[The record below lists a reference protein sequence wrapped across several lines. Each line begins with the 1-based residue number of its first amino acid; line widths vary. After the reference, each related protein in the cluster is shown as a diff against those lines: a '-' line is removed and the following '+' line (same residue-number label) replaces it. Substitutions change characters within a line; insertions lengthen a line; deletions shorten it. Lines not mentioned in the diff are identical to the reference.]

1 MGWLGSMVLAI
12 LLAMVLTN
20 SQPTKPTRRSVVT
33 RAALG
38 VGGGVLAIALTGCS
52 NADQA
57 NAYTDALNSVQV
69 KINSVV
75 NATSSTEAFQAALTE
90 NLPAIQS
97 DIQQLK
103 AASGNLRSEAKPI
116 AEECTSDVESIVTGL
131 ESINAAVKAKDGAA
145 VTSARTT
152 TNVEIQSL
160 KSCIDKWNTNNGA
173 AGS

>member
-1 MGWLGSMVLAI
+1 MEWLGSMVLAI
-12 LLAMVLTN
+12 LLLMLLTN
-20 SQPTKPTRRSVVT
+20 SQPTKSMVA

-38 VGGGVLAIALTGCS
+38 VGGGVLAIALAGCS

-69 KINSVV
+69 KINAVV
-75 NATSSTEAFQAALTE
+75 NATSSTTAFQAALTE
-90 NLPAIQS
+90 TLPAIQS
-97 DIQQLK
+97 DIQQLR

-116 AEECTSDVESIVTGL
+116 AEECTDDVESIVTGL

-152 TNVEIQSL
+152 TNAKIQSL
-160 KSCIDKWNTNNGA
+160 KFCIDKWNTNNSRG
-173 AGS
+173 